1 MQRKQLKNAKITLS
15 ILFTLAG
22 LCLIF
27 YSYFAGIKSNLFN
40 YKNIK
45 LMEQQ
50 VLITESL
57 DEVSDVDLEG
67 LYVDPED
74 SLAADKVNNYIGYLE
89 VPDVGIKRGFVSLD
103 SKYNSVS
110 YNVML
115 IKGSTMPDVKNGN
128 LILAA
133 HRGNSSVSFFD
144 KLYKLVDGAYAYVN
158 YQGKVY
164 KYQLKNRYYENKDG
178 ILTIKRNAEASTLT
192 LITCTRNDKTTQ
204 TVFIF
209 ELVSVD

>member
-15 ILFTLAG
+15 ILFTFIG
-22 LCLIF
+22 ICLIF

-50 VLITESL
+50 ILITEEL
-57 DEVSDVDLEG
+57 GEITDDDLEG
-67 LYVDPED
+67 IYVDPSDTFSADRVD
-74 SLAADKVNNYIGYLE
+74 SYIGYLE

-103 SKYNSVS
+103 SKYNSVG

-115 IKGSTMPDVKNGN
+115 IEGSTMPNVKNGN

-133 HRGNSSVSFFD
+133 HRGNSAVSFFD
-144 KLYKLVDGAYAYVN
+144 KLYQLTDDAYAYVT

-164 KYQLKNRYYENKDG
+164 AYQLKSRYYENKDG
-178 ILTIKRNAEASTLT
+178 SLTITRNADVSTLT

-204 TVFIF
+204 TIFIF

>member
-15 ILFTLAG
+15 ILFSLIG
-22 LCLIF
+22 ISLIF
-27 YSYFAGIKSNLFN
+27 YTYFSSIKSNLFN

-50 VLITESL
+50 VLITENLS
-57 DEVSDVDLEG
+57 EISDADLEG
-67 LYVDPED
+67 IYVDPED
-74 SLAADKVNNYIGYLE
+74 DLSTDRVDNYIGYLE
-89 VPDVGIKRGFVSLD
+89 VPDVNIKRGFVSLD
-103 SKYNSVS
+103 SKYNSIG

-115 IKGSTMPDVKNGN
+115 VKGSTMPDKKNGN

-133 HRGNSSVSFFD
+133 HRGSSSVSFFD
-144 KLYKLVDGAYAYVN
+144 KLYKLEDGAYAYVT

-164 KYQLKNRYYENKDG
+164 AYKLTSRYYEEKDG
-178 ILTIKRNAEASTLT
+178 RLTITRNANASVLT

-204 TVFIF
+204 TIFIF